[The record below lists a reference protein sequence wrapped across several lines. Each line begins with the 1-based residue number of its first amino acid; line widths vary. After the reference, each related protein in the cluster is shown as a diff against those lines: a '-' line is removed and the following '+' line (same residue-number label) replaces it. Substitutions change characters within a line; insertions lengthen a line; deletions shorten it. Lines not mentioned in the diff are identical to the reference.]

1 MSKRTL
7 SLDRGSAVSEI
18 YTYNKNSQL
27 VTARGDGSDAWT
39 FTYDVNGNV
48 VSSQMGEGAKIGLG
62 YDGGDRIVMYGDVDF
77 AGYDER
83 GYVVR
88 RGTQQ
93 YTYNALGQ
101 MTSAY
106 EAGRFAVRFYY
117 DDLGRVI
124 AKRDHRAN
132 VVQFIYSNP
141 SANSTVSYVHYPKAS
156 RTYHLIYDENNVLV
170 AMDTPDNRYE
180 THSSHLWSIA
190 SSTY

>member
-7 SLDRGSAVSEI
+7 SLSRGSAVSET
-18 YTYNKNSQL
+18 YAYNKNSQL
-27 VTARGDGSDAWT
+27 EAARGDGSDGWT
-39 FTYDVNGNV
+39 YSYDVNGNV
-48 VSSQMGEGAKIGLG
+48 VSVQMGEGSATKIGLG
-62 YDGGDRIVMYGDVDF
+62 YDGGDRIVMYGDLDF
-77 AGYDER
+77 AGYDDR

-88 RGTQQ
+88 RGGQQ

-106 EAGRFAVRFYY
+106 ESGRFAVRFYY

-141 SANSTVSYVHYPKAS
+141 AANSTVSYVHYPKAA
-156 RTYHLIYDENNVLV
+156 RTYHLIYDENDVLV

-180 THSSHLWSIA
+180 CPFPEN
-190 SSTY
+190 